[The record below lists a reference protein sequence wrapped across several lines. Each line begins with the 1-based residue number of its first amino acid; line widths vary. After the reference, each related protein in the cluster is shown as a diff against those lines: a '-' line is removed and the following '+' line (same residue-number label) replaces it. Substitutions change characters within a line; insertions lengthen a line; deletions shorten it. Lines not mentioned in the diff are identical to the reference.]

1 MKLKKILCA
10 VLALAMLAGCA
21 SAFVGCG
28 KKQVAEKQVVD
39 HVYRATYL
47 ERPKDLNYVQRMFVE
62 GEYVYMY
69 GEHYDR
75 ETYESEMRLWYNLRR
90 GVIF

>member
-10 VLALAMLAGCA
+10 ALALAMLAGCA
-21 SAFVGCG
+21 SSFVGCG

-47 ERPKDLNYVQRMFVE
+47 
-62 GEYVYMY
+62 
-69 GEHYDR
+69 
-75 ETYESEMRLWYNLRR
+75 
-90 GVIF
+90 